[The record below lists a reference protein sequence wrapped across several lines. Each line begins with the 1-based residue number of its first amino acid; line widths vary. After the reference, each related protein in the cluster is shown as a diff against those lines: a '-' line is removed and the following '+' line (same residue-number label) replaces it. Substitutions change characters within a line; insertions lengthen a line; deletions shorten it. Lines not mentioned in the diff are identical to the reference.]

1 MSVSLY
7 GQRRNHPYFAVL
19 HVKHVT
25 LSFFAENCLFDL
37 EKLRHGNVIEQ
48 HIYVNK
54 NNIYVLHW
62 IKEYS
67 KYVTG
72 DPRQ

>member
-7 GQRRNHPYFAVL
+7 GQRRNHPYFTVL

-25 LSFFAENCLFDL
+25 LSFFAENGLFDL
-37 EKLRHGNVIEQ
+37 EKLCRDNVIEQ
-48 HIYVNK
+48 HIHINK
-54 NNIYVLHW
+54 TNIYFLHW
-62 IKEYS
+62 TKEYS
-67 KYVTG
+67 KYITG